1 MEHFQGVGL
10 STELSV
16 NGRKVDLGRP
26 IDISIPL
33 KFNGP
38 QPNAF
43 GAALAV
49 SHPCQAGDL
58 VGDTR
63 HGGSCNFEQYTFISH
78 CNGTHTECVG
88 HITHQRISITECL
101 QDVLVPALLV
111 SVGVVD
117 ADRTNESY
125 VVPFGS
131 SDRVITKSL
140 VADAITPA
148 AEHAGTP
155 TAPDFGHPS
164 ARRGVA
170 GGPTALIVRTLPNH
184 DSKLTRAYGREP
196 LPPYFTTEAMEYI
209 VESGFSHLLVDIPS
223 IDRMNDDGKLSNHRI
238 FWNVDQGSYET
249 RQGTRAGSTI
259 TEFIFV
265 PNDVHDGEYALN
277 LQIAPFAADASPS
290 RPLLF
295 RYHPD

>member
-1 MEHFQGVGL
+1 MT
-10 STELSV
+10 TELTIG
-16 NGRKVDLGRP
+16 GRGVDLSRP

-43 GAALAV
+43 GAGLAV

-63 HGGSCNFEQYTFISH
+63 HGGSCNFEQYTFIPH

-88 HITHQRISITECL
+88 HITHQRISIRDCL

-111 SVGVVD
+111 SVSVID
-117 ADRTNESY
+117 ADEASDTY

-131 SDRVITKSL
+131 SDRVITRSL
-140 VADAITPA
+140 LADAITTQA
-148 AEHAGTP
+148 SMAGRD
-155 TAPDFGHPS
+155 A
-164 ARRGVA
+164 GV
-170 GGPTALIVRTLPNH
+170 PVALIVRTLPNH
-184 DSKLTRAYGREP
+184 DSKLTRAYGKEP
-196 LPPYFTTEAMEYI
+196 LPPYFTSEAMEYI

-223 IDRMNDDGKLSNHRI
+223 IDRMNDEGKLSNHRI
-238 FWNVDQGSYET
+238 FWNVDLGSFET
-249 RQGTRAGSTI
+249 KQGTRAGSTI

-265 PNDVHDGEYALN
+265 PGDVPDGEYALN

-295 RYHPD
+295 RYL